1 MEFHS
6 QRLRDSRSSG
16 SRNKDGKDEYSRS
29 NKDDHL
35 RGKDDRSRSKDEH
48 SRGKED
54 HVRAKDHSRS
64 KDDYSRGKLRRT
76 EVERS
81 SLRSSGQQKL
91 PESARDGSEGRRTSS
106 SGWFLILR
114 SFMPFWLLAYVCDYL
129 RLSLFLA
136 DFNKCECANNVSKH
150 IILLTNQ

>member
-6 QRLRDSRSSG
+6 QRIRDSRSSG

-29 NKDDHL
+29 KDDHL
-35 RGKDDRSRSKDEH
+35 RAKDDRSRSKDEH

-54 HVRAKDHSRS
+54 HVRVKDHSRS

-106 SGWFLILR
+106 SGWFLILH
-114 SFMPFWLLAYVCDYL
+114 SFMPFLAACICLCMPQTIAVL
-129 RLSLFLA
+129 GRFQSVRL
-136 DFNKCECANNVSKH
+136 CR
-150 IILLTNQ
+150 